1 MKFKTLASGSKGNS
15 SIIISD
21 DTKLIIDIGISN
33 LRLKKA
39 LEKLNYTI
47 DDFNGILI
55 THCHND
61 HIKGLATTVKKN
73 NILVYAPRDMVYE
86 LSEFIS
92 TDRIVVID
100 DNFKIGDINISYFNT
115 SHDADC
121 SVGYIFES
129 SDKSIAYIT
138 DTGYINKKNYNKIMG
153 KDLYLIESN
162 HDVEMLMEG
171 PYPPYLKQRVLSD
184 VGHLSNEMAASYI
197 SKLVSVNTHH
207 VVLAH
212 LSEKNNTEEKAM
224 NATVS
229 KLKDINRDDIEVL
242 IARQEE
248 EGPLIEV

>member
-21 DTKLIIDIGISN
+21 DTKLIVDLGISN

-47 DDFNGILI
+47 DDFDGILI

-61 HIKGLATTVKKN
+61 HIKGLTTTVKKN

-86 LSEFIS
+86 LSEFID
-92 TDRIVVID
+92 TDKIVVVD
-100 DNFKIGDINISYFNT
+100 ENFKIGDINITYFNT

-121 SVGYIFES
+121 SVGYVFS
-129 SDKSIAYIT
+129 NDDKSIAYIT
-138 DTGYINKKNYNKIMG
+138 DTGYINRRNYKKIEG

-184 VGHLSNEMAASYI
+184 VGHLSNDMAATYI
-197 SKLVSVNTHH
+197 SKLISDNTHH
-207 VVLAH
+207 IVLAH

-224 NATVS
+224 DATTS

>member
-21 DTKLIIDIGISN
+21 DTKLIVDLGISN

-86 LSEFIS
+86 LSEFID
-92 TDRIVVID
+92 TDKIVIMD
-100 DNFKIGDINISYFNT
+100 ESFKIGDINITYFNT

-121 SVGYIFES
+121 SVGYVFES

-138 DTGYINKKNYNKIMG
+138 DTGYINRRNYKKIEG

-184 VGHLSNEMAASYI
+184 VGHLSNEMAATYI
-197 SKLVSVNTHH
+197 SKLISNNTHH
-207 VVLAH
+207 IVLAH

-224 NATVS
+224 DATTS

-248 EGPLIEV
+248 EGSLIEV

>member
-129 SDKSIAYIT
+129 SHKSIAYIT

-171 PYPPYLKQRVLSD
+171 PYPPCLKQRVLSD

-242 IARQEE
+242 IAIQEE

>member
-1 MKFKTLASGSKGNS
+1 MKFKTIASGSKGNS

-21 DTKLIIDIGISN
+21 DTKLIVDLGISN
-33 LRLKKA
+33 LRLKRA
-39 LEKLNYTI
+39 LEKLNYEI
-47 DDFNGILI
+47 DDFDGILI

-61 HIKGLATTVKKN
+61 HIKGLATTIKKN
-73 NILVYAPRDMVYE
+73 NILVYAPKDMVYE
-86 LSEFIS
+86 LSEFID
-92 TDRIVVID
+92 TDKIVVVD
-100 DNFKIGDINISYFNT
+100 ENFKIGDINIEYFNT

-121 SVGYIFES
+121 SVGYVFS
-129 SDKSIAYIT
+129 NDDKSIAYIT
-138 DTGYINKKNYNKIMG
+138 DTGYINRRNYKKIEG

-197 SKLVSVNTHH
+197 SKLVSDNTHH
-207 VVLAH
+207 IVLAH

-224 NATVS
+224 DATTS